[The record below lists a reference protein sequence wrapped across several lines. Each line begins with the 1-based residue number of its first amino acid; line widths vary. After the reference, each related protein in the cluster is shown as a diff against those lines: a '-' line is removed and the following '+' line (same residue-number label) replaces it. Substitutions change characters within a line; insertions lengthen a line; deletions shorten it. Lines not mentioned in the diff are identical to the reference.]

1 MKDPITSITP
11 YDQELAGIKRDLAD
25 LRANLLGRLSR
36 EIVTLQ
42 TQKNSLTEDIQ
53 RLQLQRNEIEVQLV
67 TQQGLNQQE
76 VQRQQWIEQ
85 LATAIAVHLRANLN
99 TSDAKTTGQYSD
111 TFDHLMLNLDST
123 LRSTFQALQRDIES
137 YQQDIDQQMLRMY
150 GQKQQGEML
159 LASLV
164 EKLSE
169 QLDQTTGLNKFNDN
183 AIDNVRNAP
192 ILREPFAEQ
201 TRQTNGH
208 SNLGNGL
215 VNNGNGKT
223 SSFAYTTDP
232 FAPKSTFTRSTDL
245 KNDPKIEKAEF
256 SKRLKGFIA
265 VMLASVLLSLQNV
278 FFRII
283 FGKNLLLFGA
293 IPFGG
298 MIASSTQNS
307 LMLLW
312 VRMLLATPFMWLIAH
327 HLRPGNV
334 NRDIKQLLE
343 PNKRLLLA
351 RIISCSVLQ
360 FVSFVSIII
369 SLSLI
374 KPALATTLFFVF
386 PTVTVLLAWF
396 LYGDRPNWQRWL
408 TILVI
413 YIGIV
418 LTINLFGKVTAQP
431 DIGGTIAAITSGV
444 TFACYVIVSG
454 SCFREVNP
462 VSFTAVNF
470 SLIFALSCLT
480 IPLFVS
486 SLPLLT
492 PSLFSVCVLIALTT
506 IGGYIF
512 TNFGIQLM
520 GAAQSSLISAIG
532 PAITTLLAFLIV
544 GDTLDISQLA
554 GIFLVI
560 VGVVWLNQQNMKKIP
575 AK

>member
-85 LATAIAVHLRANLN
+85 LASAIAVHLRANLN
-99 TSDAKTTGQYSD
+99 TSDAKTTGEYSD

-164 EKLSE
+164 EKLNE
-169 QLDQTTGLNKFNDN
+169 QLEQTTARKGFSDQG
-183 AIDNVRNAP
+183 IAP
-192 ILREPFAEQ
+192 ILREPFGEQ

-208 SNLGNGL
+208 NSLGNGL
-215 VNNGNGKT
+215 ASNGNGQANG
-223 SSFAYTTDP
+223 SFAYNTDP
-232 FAPKSTFTRSTDL
+232 LAPKSTFTRSTDL
-245 KNDPKIEKAEF
+245 KNDPKIDKSEF

-283 FGKNLLLFGA
+283 FGKNLLIFGA

-298 MIASSTQNS
+298 MIASGTQNS

-334 NRDIKQLLE
+334 TRDIKQLLE

-369 SLSLI
+369 SLSLV
-374 KPALATTLFFVF
+374 KPALATTLFFIF

-408 TILVI
+408 TILLI
-413 YIGIV
+413 YVGIV

-454 SCFREVNP
+454 SCFRDVNP

-480 IPLFVS
+480 IPLFAS
-486 SLPLLT
+486 SLSLLT
-492 PSLFSVCVLIALTT
+492 PSLFSICVLIALTT

-532 PAITTLLAFLIV
+532 PALTTLLAFLIV

-560 VGVVWLNQQNMKKIP
+560 VGVIWLNQQNMKKSP